1 MSSFETLQRHYRD
14 HNLAVNKRK
23 EEGGKVVGYFC
34 TNTPEE
40 IIYAGGMLPVRLVGD
55 PSLPTT
61 VGDLYMEDSYCSL
74 VRAIFDQILRGN
86 FNHLDAM
93 VIPHSC
99 DAIIRG
105 AKYLWLVKDMEGI
118 QFPDMYWVAMPRI
131 RNWLSQEYYI
141 GVLRT
146 FKKEMEELS
155 GKAISDDSLFNAIEV
170 YNKNR
175 ALMQKIVALRRSD
188 PPRISGTVALQAIG
202 AGLWMDKADHNKLM
216 EQFLQEL
223 DQIAPPDPRNAR
235 MFVSG
240 SCMDK
245 IETAEFVE
253 SCGATIVGDDI
264 CTGDRFAEGLT
275 PLLAD
280 PVEAIAHRYLFKP
293 VCPRIEPMWDRIAD
307 FSRRVKESK
316 PQAVLFYI
324 LRWCDAHM
332 WTYVALRDELQKLG
346 IPHYYLDMQ
355 EYRITNPESLRT
367 RIQAL
372 VESVS

>member
-1 MSSFETLQRHYRD
+1 MSAFETLQKYYTD
-14 HNLAVNKRK
+14 HNLAVNEWKK
-23 EEGGKVVGYFC
+23 KGGKVVGYFC

-40 IIYAGGMLPVRLVGD
+40 IMYAGGILPVRLVGD
-55 PSLPTT
+55 PSVPTT
-61 VGDLYMEDSYCSL
+61 VGDQYIEDSFCSF
-74 VRAIFDQILRGN
+74 VRTIFDQILRGN
-86 FNHLDAM
+86 FNHLDAI

-105 AKYLWLVKDMEGI
+105 AKYLWVIRDMEGI
-118 QFPDMYWVAMPRI
+118 EFPDMYWVEMPHI
-131 RNWLSQEYYI
+131 RNWLSQEYYV
-141 GVLRT
+141 GVLRK
-146 FKKEMEELS
+146 FKEEMEELA
-155 GKAISDDSLFNAIEV
+155 GKAITDDSLFDAIEV

-175 ALMQKIVALRRSD
+175 ALMQKIVALRKSD
-188 PPRISGTVALQAIG
+188 PPRISGTVALQVIG
-202 AGLWMDKADHNKLM
+202 AGLWMDKVDHSKLM

-223 DQIAPPDPRNAR
+223 DQISPPDPKKAR

-245 IETAEFVE
+245 IETAEFIE
-253 SCGATIVGDDI
+253 SCGANIVGDDI

-275 PLLAD
+275 PLLKD
-280 PVEAIAHRYLFKP
+280 PIEAIAHRYLFKP
-293 VCPRIEPMWDRIAD
+293 VCPRIEPMHDRIAD
-307 FSRRVKESK
+307 FVQRVKETK
-316 PQAVLFYI
+316 PQAVIFYV

-346 IPHYYLDMQ
+346 VPHYYLDMQ

>member
-1 MSSFETLQRHYRD
+1 MSAFETLQKYYTD
-14 HNLAVNKRK
+14 HNLTVNEWKK
-23 EEGGKVVGYFC
+23 KGGKAVGYFC

-40 IIYAGGMLPVRLVGD
+40 IIYAAGILPVRLVGD
-55 PSLPTT
+55 PSVPTT
-61 VGDLYMEDSYCSL
+61 VGDQYIEDSFCSF
-74 VRAIFDQILRGN
+74 VRTIFDQILRGN
-86 FNHLDAM
+86 FNHLDAI

-105 AKYLWLVKDMEGI
+105 AKYLWVIRDMEGI
-118 QFPDMYWVAMPRI
+118 EFPDMYWVEMPHI
-131 RNWLSQEYYI
+131 RNWLSQEYYV
-141 GVLRT
+141 GVLRK
-146 FKKEMEELS
+146 FKEEMEELA
-155 GKAISDDSLFNAIEV
+155 GKAITDDSLFDAIEV

-175 ALMQKIVALRRSD
+175 ALMQKIVALRQSD
-188 PPRISGTVALQAIG
+188 PPRISGTVALQVIG
-202 AGLWMDKADHNKLM
+202 AGLWMDKVDHSKLM

-223 DQIAPPDPRNAR
+223 DQIAPPDPKKAR

-245 IETAEFVE
+245 IETAEFIE
-253 SCGATIVGDDI
+253 SCGANIVGDDI

-275 PLLAD
+275 PLLKD
-280 PVEAIAHRYLFKP
+280 PIEAIAHRYLFKP
-293 VCPRIEPMWDRIAD
+293 VCPRIEPMHDRIAD
-307 FSRRVKESK
+307 FVQRVKETK
-316 PQAVLFYI
+316 PQAVIFYV

-346 IPHYYLDMQ
+346 VPHYYLDMQ